1 VVPENLNAGWTAALG
16 GQPLR
21 AVRVDGWQQAFV
33 VPAGAGGTVTLRFT
47 PDGPYRTGLT
57 AGAGLVL
64 VVGLAAL
71 VPARRRRPPV
81 ARPLA
86 RVLRA
91 IPGAGWWVVVPLMT
105 LAVALGGMPGAA
117 LLLAALIV
125 RQLRPGALP
134 GIAFGCAASGIA
146 VAVVGRVLGHGQ
158 EWAYGAVV
166 QAAMLAA
173 VLSVAATIAPA
184 AGRPPEPVPPEFVP
198 PDESVAD
205 PGADPHRAT
214 LRRSVALFRAFLV
227 EQTDPDRFYSLLAA
241 DSVRQLRAYVDL
253 SGALVLDVG
262 GGPGYFA
269 AEFRQAGATYLGIDP
284 GVGDFAAVGAAVT
297 GMVRGS
303 GTALPIRSG
312 AVDVCYSSNVLEHVA
327 TPEAM
332 LDEMLRVTRPGGTI
346 FVSFTPWL
354 SPWGGHETAPWH
366 LLGGDRARQRY
377 LRRTGREPKNRFRET
392 LFPVSAARAMRWV
405 RAARRTGAVSVV
417 DVLPRYHPRW
427 AHFLARVPG
436 LRESLTWNFTFVL
449 RRTGQ
454 PEPTTTKVDAV
465 QASLSDVTQ

>member
-1 VVPENLNAGWTAALG
+1 MAHSAT
-16 GQPLR
+16 
-21 AVRVDGWQQAFV
+21 
-33 VPAGAGGTVTLRFT
+33 
-47 PDGPYRTGLT
+47 
-57 AGAGLVL
+57 
-64 VVGLAAL
+64 
-71 VPARRRRPPV
+71 
-81 ARPLA
+81 LA
-86 RVLRA
+86 RSL
-91 IPGAGWWVVVPLMT
+91 
-105 LAVALGGMPGAA
+105 
-117 LLLAALIV
+117 
-125 RQLRPGALP
+125 
-134 GIAFGCAASGIA
+134 
-146 VAVVGRVLGHGQ
+146 
-158 EWAYGAVV
+158 
-166 QAAMLAA
+166 
-173 VLSVAATIAPA
+173 
-184 AGRPPEPVPPEFVP
+184 
-198 PDESVAD
+198 
-205 PGADPHRAT
+205 
-214 LRRSVALFRAFLV
+214 ALFRVFLL
-227 EQTDPDRFYSLLAA
+227 EQSDPDLFYGVLAT
-241 DSVRQLRAYVDL
+241 DSVRQLGEYVTLD
-253 SGALVLDVG
+253 GATVLDVG

-269 AEFRQAGATYLGIDP
+269 DAFRGAGATYVGLEPDAGEMVARGAP
-284 GVGDFAAVGAAVT
+284 GPGT
-297 GMVRGS
+297 VRGS
-303 GTALPIRSG
+303 GEALPVRTASM
-312 AVDVCYSSNVLEHVA
+312 DVCYSSNVLEHVA